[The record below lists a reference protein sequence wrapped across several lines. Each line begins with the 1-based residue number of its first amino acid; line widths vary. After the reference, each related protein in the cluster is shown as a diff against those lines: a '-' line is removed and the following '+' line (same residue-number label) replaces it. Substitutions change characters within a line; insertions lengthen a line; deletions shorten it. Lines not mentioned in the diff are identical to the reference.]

1 MTEGYS
7 GSDLSLVCREA
18 AMMPVRRLVEKMN
31 LLGTRWGEGG
41 RKKNNDSKKEKIM
54 KEGVK

>member
-31 LLGTRWGEGG
+31 LLGTR
-41 RKKNNDSKKEKIM
+41 
-54 KEGVK
+54 